1 MDRVGPES
9 RATAS
14 RRAFL
19 LGIGGLAVSGP
30 VLAGCSAPREAQ
42 TGWLFGEYRPGCTDI
57 GYDEVGLTPVVF
69 PHCVA
74 ELSWWKWDPQSWERV
89 WVYRC
94 HVAPAR
100 LRERVVLAF
109 DGVLSTAEVFV
120 NGRSIGRQIGGYL
133 PFDFEITDALVR
145 DDNVLAVVV
154 DSRWGINVPPD
165 RPRPWRPRSIDF
177 YQPGGIPRQV
187 RIRRRP
193 SLFIAD
199 VHAAP
204 MDVLRSSSAARVEI
218 SGQLDAREAMGPVSV
233 TAELVDGARV
243 VAEAATQLTV
253 DGAGRSP
260 FALTLRDLG
269 EIRLWDVD
277 APNLY
282 EVRVSVV
289 ADGRRGDETRT
300 RIGFRDARFELDGC
314 YLNGR
319 RVQLFGLNR
328 HEWYPYAG
336 AAMPDRVHRRDAEI
350 LKDDLNCVLVRCSH
364 YPQSE
369 AFLDACDELGLLVWE
384 EAPGW
389 DYIGDADWRA
399 RALSNVERMVR
410 RDRNHPSIIVWGTR
424 LNETEDDV
432 QLYSQTRAIADRLD
446 GTRATT
452 GAVNSSI
459 VGNGPV
465 IPTEYR
471 DPFVTT
477 ALVQDVFA
485 FNDYLAPRG
494 RELPSLREPR
504 TDLPYLVS
512 EAVGVLVGPRAFRRT
527 DSVQVQA
534 RQALLHAAVH
544 DKAMSD
550 PRYCGLLGWCAF
562 DYPSGHGNASHG
574 VKWPGVFDLFR
585 EPKLG
590 AGFYRAQVDPA
601 RRVVIEPAFYWGADT
616 VPGTAEI
623 WSNCESLAVFVDG
636 RPVAP
641 PAVQRRRFPH
651 LRYPPFVVE
660 LPEVAGDLRIEG
672 RIGGVVVL
680 SRSFSSDRTL
690 DRLAVVADDTELT
703 ANGAD
708 ATRVVAA
715 VVDRYGNRRGFA
727 GGTVSWSVA
736 GPGVL
741 VGDNPLNLGDSG
753 GVGAVWL
760 RTREPG
766 SIILTATHS
775 DFGTR
780 PVTITAR

>member
-1 MDRVGPES
+1 MDRVGS
-9 RATAS
+9 ATPS

-30 VLAGCSAPREAQ
+30 LLAGCSAFPEAQ
-42 TGWLFGEYRPGCTDI
+42 TGWLFGEYRAGCTDI
-57 GYDEVGLTPVVF
+57 DYDEAGLVPVVF
-69 PHCVA
+69 PHCAA
-74 ELSWWKWDPQSWERV
+74 ELSWWEWDPASWNRV

-94 HVAPAR
+94 HVTRAGR
-100 LRERVVLAF
+100 RERVVLAF
-109 DGVLSTAEVFV
+109 DGVLSAAEVFV
-120 NGRSIGRQIGGYL
+120 NGRTIGRQVGGYL
-133 PFDFEITDALVR
+133 PFDLEITDALAR
-145 DDNVLAVVV
+145 DDNVVAVVV

-193 SLFIAD
+193 PVLIAD

-204 MDVLRSSSAARVEI
+204 MGVLQSSSGTPRVEV
-218 SGQLDAREAMGPVSV
+218 SGQLDSRDTAGPVWV
-233 TAELVDGARV
+233 TAVLVDGVRV
-243 VAEAATQLTV
+243 VAEATTQITV
-253 DGAGRSP
+253 DSGGRSS
-260 FALTLRDLG
+260 FALTLQDLG
-269 EIRLWDVD
+269 EIRLWDID

-282 EVRVSVV
+282 DVRVSVV
-289 ADGRRGDETRT
+289 ASGRRVDETRT
-300 RIGFRDARFELDGC
+300 RIGFRDVRFELGGC

-319 RVQLFGLNR
+319 RLQLFGLNR
-328 HEWYPYAG
+328 HEWYPYVG

-350 LKDDLNCVLVRCSH
+350 LKDELNCVLVRCSH

-389 DYIGDADWRA
+389 DYIGDADWRGHV
-399 RALSNVERMVR
+399 LSNVERMVR

-432 QLYSQTRAIADRLD
+432 QLYSQTRAIAYRLD

-477 ALVQDVFA
+477 PLVQDVFA
-485 FNDYLAPRG
+485 FNDYLVPRG
-494 RELPSLREPR
+494 HQLPSLREPR

-512 EAVGVLVGPRAFRRT
+512 EAVGVLVGPPAFRRT
-527 DSVQVQA
+527 DRVRVQA

-550 PRYCGLLGWCAF
+550 PRYCGLLGWSAF
-562 DYPSGHGNASHG
+562 DYPSGHGNTSHG

-601 RRVVIEPAFYWGADT
+601 RRVVIEPAFYWGVDT
-616 VPGTAEI
+616 VPGTAEV
-623 WSNCESLAVFVDG
+623 WSNCERLAVFVDG

-641 PAVQRRRFPH
+641 PEVDRKRFPH

-660 LPEVAGDLRIEG
+660 LPEVAGDLRIDG
-672 RIGGVVVL
+672 WIGGAVAL

-690 DRLAVVADDTELT
+690 DRLAVVADDAELT

-727 GGTVSWSVA
+727 GGTVSWFVT
-736 GPGVL
+736 GQGVL
-741 VGDNPLNLGDSG
+741 VGDNPLNLDDNG
-753 GVGAVWL
+753 GTGAVWL
-760 RTREPG
+760 RTRPRYPG
-766 SIILTATHS
+766 SITLTAIHS
-775 DFGTR
+775 DLGTQS
-780 PVTITAR
+780 VTIIAR